1 MQLSWCAMLTNN
13 DSDLQII
20 IVLTDGQFAT
30 TGNPNQTLP
39 VNEISSNKAKVFVY
53 KMLQTTAT
61 DDDPY
66 LERGSNLPSQIC
78 EVNGTFEVISKNLD
92 NPLFAIKSF
101 YSFLANTH
109 IVAVNQK
116 PYWSNIHSSFFEGSP
131 CITVTYPGKIPLRAV
146 ISILTVSS

>member
-53 KMLQTTAT
+53 KMLQTITT

-78 EVNGTFEVISKNLD
+78 EVDGTFEVISQNLD

-116 PYWSNIHSSFFEGSP
+116 PYWSNVYPSFFEAGSQ
-131 CITVTYPGKIPLRAV
+131 CITVTYPGKIP
-146 ISILTVSS
+146 

>member
-53 KMLQTTAT
+53 KLLQTITT
-61 DDDPY
+61 DNDPY
-66 LERGSNLPSQIC
+66 LERGSNLPGQIC
-78 EVNGTFEVISKNLD
+78 EVDGTFEVISQNLD

-116 PYWSNIHSSFFEGSP
+116 PYWSNVYASFFENGSP
-131 CITVTYPGKIPLRAV
+131 CITVTYPGKIPLG
-146 ISILTVSS
+146 LWFQY